1 MRKAFKTIYDG
12 WHFIDG
18 IEFDTLEEAQ
28 DASYDI
34 LCSWMNDCAN
44 EDAETWNTMI
54 SECSVW
60 VEQYVEDADD
70 WSEVWS
76 PSDAYLKEIGW
87 VEVNEDEC

>member
-1 MRKAFKTIYDG
+1 MRKEFKVIYDG
-12 WHFIDG
+12 GHFIDG

-34 LCSWMNDCAN
+34 LYSWMNDCAN
-44 EDAETWNTMI
+44 EDAETWNMMI
-54 SECSVW
+54 NECSVW

-76 PSDAYLKEIGW
+76 PSDDYLREIGW